1 MVMLFSFPA
10 FAGKDDPLRQW
21 AFAQCLAH
29 AYDAP
34 ALRRD
39 ALALAKTYERGAD
52 AASYDAALRL
62 VELYLGEDA
71 PASTPLGRCT
81 ELRDGSALDALIRE
95 HQRQTIG

>member
-10 FAGKDDPLRQW
+10 FAGKDDSLRQW
-21 AFAQCLAH
+21 AFAQCLAQ

-52 AASYDAALRL
+52 VASYDAALRL
-62 VELYLGEDA
+62 VELYLEDDA
-71 PASTPLGRCT
+71 AATTPLGRCIA
-81 ELRDGSALDALIRE
+81 LRDGPALDALIRE
-95 HQRQTIG
+95 HRRQTIG